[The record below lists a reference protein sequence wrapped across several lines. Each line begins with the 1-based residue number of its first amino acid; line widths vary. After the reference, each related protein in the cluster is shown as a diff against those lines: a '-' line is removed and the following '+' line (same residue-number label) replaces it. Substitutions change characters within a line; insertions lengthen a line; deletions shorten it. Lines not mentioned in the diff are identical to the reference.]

1 MKFKNDS
8 KRLWQTINNV
18 IKSTT
23 RKIDIIDKIKIG
35 ELTLTSASDITNAF
49 GKHFATIGKQVAMK
63 GGNSKTKISTYLN
76 KIPRTNKSV
85 FLTPCTREEI
95 CSLIDKLPNK
105 HSSGYD
111 NIDNILL
118 KKLSSVLIEPLYNI
132 FNQSLSQGTFP
143 DDMKLAD
150 VLPLFK
156 GGNHSLLNN
165 YRPIS
170 LLPTIS
176 KLLEKIMYN
185 RTYEFLDEHNIFFK
199 SQYGFRKK
207 HSCEHAITELIGEI
221 CKGLESNKHTLS
233 IFIDLSKAFDTISHD
248 ILFQKLDRYGIRG
261 IALNWYKS
269 YLNHRKLRAKC
280 KTATSENFV
289 YSDEFDLEIGT
300 PQGSCLGPLI
310 FLIFCNDLYLNLEL
324 CSGILFADDTTIY
337 KSHSNIKFLKWCV
350 ISDMETIIDW
360 FKANHLSLNGNKT
373 VGMLFS
379 KDKTSIK
386 TLPIGDLQVKFVE
399 STKFLGV
406 HLDNKLTWRNHLD
419 KLTCKIKRNTNL
431 LKYGNNFLNI
441 HTKRL
446 IYYAHIQSHISYGL
460 SIWGNMTP
468 PSSLHKVQK
477 LQNICVELINGEKAT
492 STNLKN
498 LRILNIKDL
507 LKLENCK
514 FGYKLLHN
522 LLPLRVNDLAKY
534 DHSGKSLIK
543 DHGYCTR

>member
-1 MKFKNDS
+1 M
-8 KRLWQTINNV
+8 
-18 IKSTT
+18 
-23 RKIDIIDKIKIG
+23 
-35 ELTLTSASDITNAF
+35 
-49 GKHFATIGKQVAMK
+49 
-63 GGNSKTKISTYLN
+63 
-76 KIPRTNKSV
+76 
-85 FLTPCTREEI
+85 
-95 CSLIDKLPNK
+95 
-105 HSSGYD
+105 
-111 NIDNILL
+111 
-118 KKLSSVLIEPLYNI
+118 
-132 FNQSLSQGTFP
+132 
-143 DDMKLAD
+143 
-150 VLPLFK
+150 
-156 GGNHSLLNN
+156 
-165 YRPIS
+165 
-170 LLPTIS
+170 
-176 KLLEKIMYN
+176 
-185 RTYEFLDEHNIFFK
+185 
-199 SQYGFRKK
+199 
-207 HSCEHAITELIGEI
+207 
-221 CKGLESNKHTLS
+221 
-233 IFIDLSKAFDTISHD
+233 
-248 ILFQKLDRYGIRG
+248 
-261 IALNWYKS
+261 
-269 YLNHRKLRAKC
+269 NHRKLRAKC

-310 FLIFCNDLYLNLEL
+310 FLIFCNDLYLNLDL

-337 KSHSNIKFLKWCV
+337 KSHSNIEFLKWCV

-360 FKANHLSLNGNKT
+360 FKANHLSLNENKT

-379 KDKTSIK
+379 KDKTSI
-386 TLPIGDLQVKFVE
+386 TVLPIGDLHVKFVE

-406 HLDNKLTWRNHLD
+406 HLDNKLTWKNHLD

-431 LKYGNNFLNI
+431 LKCGNNFLNI

-522 LLPLRVNDLAKY
+522 LLPSRVNDLAKH

-543 DHGYCTR
+543 DHGYCTRQKSLLNKPQARKKVYRNCIIYKGTETLETLKVEIQQKSSLQSFTNSCKKEIFNLY